1 MIDPLQD
8 SLKVAASG
16 LEAQS
21 TRMRVVSENIANAD
35 STGAT
40 PGANPYARKMVTFGS
55 ELDQTSGAALV
66 QVKDIEADASN
77 FRIEHDPSHP
87 AADANGNVKYPNVN
101 VITEM
106 ADMREANRSYEANL
120 QVFKQARDLVS
131 MTINLLSNT

>member
-8 SLKVAASG
+8 AMKVAASG

-35 STGAT
+35 STGTT
-40 PGANPYARKMVTFGS
+40 PGANPYARKMVTFAS
-55 ELDQTSGAALV
+55 ELDQTSGIALV
-66 QVKDIEADASN
+66 QVKGIEADASN

-131 MTINLLSNT
+131 MKINLLSNT

>member
-35 STGAT
+35 STGTT
-40 PGANPYARKMVTFGS
+40 PGANPYARKIVTFAS

-66 QVKDIEADASN
+66 QVKGIEADASN

>member
-8 SLKVAASG
+8 AMKVAASG

-21 TRMRVVSENIANAD
+21 IRMRVVSENIANAD
-35 STGAT
+35 STGTT
-40 PGANPYARKMVTFGS
+40 PGANPYARKMVTFAS
-55 ELDQTSGAALV
+55 ELDETSGVALV
-66 QVKDIEADASN
+66 QVKGIEADASN

-131 MTINLLSNT
+131 MKINLLSNT